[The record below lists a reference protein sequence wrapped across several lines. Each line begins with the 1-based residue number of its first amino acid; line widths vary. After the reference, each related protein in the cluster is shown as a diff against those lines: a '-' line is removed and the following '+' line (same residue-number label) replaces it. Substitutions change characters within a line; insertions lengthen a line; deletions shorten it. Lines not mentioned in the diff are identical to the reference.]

1 MATSAAFVGN
11 CLVGVIEPAL
21 LERKSMAISSFNRT
35 GMERALLSSNVI
47 EGATG
52 GATKR
57 TSEAASPITTLPVSK
72 SVE

>member
-1 MATSAAFVGN
+1 MATSAAFEGN
-11 CLVGVIEPAL
+11 CLVDDIEPVL
-21 LERKSMAISSFNRT
+21 LERKSMATSSFNRT
-35 GMERALLSSNVI
+35 GMERVLLSSKVI

-72 SVE
+72 SVA